1 MIARILKKQLQE
13 RLFTGKAILV
23 IGPRQVG
30 KTTLLKNSI
39 DESVYGVTWLNGD
52 NAEERDLLREVTV
65 QKWKRIIG
73 ANKIIVIDEAQ
84 RISDIGLKMK
94 LITDQIP
101 EVQLIASGS
110 SAFELANQVNE
121 PLTGRKWQYYLYPLS
136 FQEMENHHG
145 FTTEHALLPDRLV
158 YGYYPDVVTTKFDTR
173 EVLQE
178 LTESYL
184 YRDILSW
191 KGIRKPEKLTLL
203 IQALAYQVGNE
214 VSYNELSKTVGLDN
228 HTVEEYI
235 RLLESA
241 YIIYRLPPL
250 SRNLRKELKTKRKIY
265 FYDTGIRNAVI
276 SQFQPIDTRQ
286 DIGAIWE
293 NFLLAERT
301 KHLAYQRKFTNRFF
315 WRTTDGQE
323 IDYVEERNGK
333 FHAFEFK
340 WNPKR
345 KVRFHKAFL
354 EAYPEHTTTVVNRDN
369 YIDFITGEI
378 D

>member
-1 MIARILKKQLQE
+1 MIVRILENHLSK
-13 RLFTGKAILV
+13 RLFSGKAILL

-30 KTTLLKNSI
+30 KTTLLKSALGK
-39 DESVYGVTWLNGD
+39 SKTGVTWLNGD
-52 NAEERDLLREVTV
+52 NPEERELLRDVTV
-65 QKWKRIIG
+65 AKWKRIIG

-84 RISDIGLKMK
+84 RIQDIGLKMK
-94 LITDQIP
+94 LITDQLP
-101 EVQLIASGS
+101 DVQLIASGS

-121 PLTGRKWQYYLYPLS
+121 PLTGRKWQYHLYPLS
-136 FQEMENHHG
+136 FEEMENYQG
-145 FTTEHALLPDRLV
+145 FTMEHSLLHERLI
-158 YGYYPDVVTTKFDTR
+158 YGYYPDVVTTRFDTR

-203 IQALAYQVGNE
+203 IQALAFQVGNE
-214 VSYNELSKTVGLDN
+214 VSYNELSRTVGLDN
-228 HTVEEYI
+228 QTVEEYI

-241 YIIYRLPPL
+241 YIVYRLPPL

-265 FYDTGIRNAVI
+265 FYDNGIRNAVI
-276 SQFQPIDTRQ
+276 SQFQSVETRQ
-286 DIGAIWE
+286 DIGPLWE

-301 KHLAYQRKFTNRFF
+301 KYLAYHRKFVNRFF

-323 IDYVEERNGK
+323 IDYVEERDGV
-333 FHAFEFK
+333 FHAYEFK

-345 KVRFHKAFL
+345 KTKFHQSFL
-354 EAYPEHTTTVVNRDN
+354 NAYPAHTTTVVNQDN
-369 YIDFITGEI
+369 YFDFIVGKN
-378 D
+378 